1 MENRGTRQWFWGVL
15 RLQGSVIPGIWPRV
29 LVCGLFG
36 ELIAIL
42 YDRGYPVSHPSFD
55 KIVPSIVLGLLLV
68 FRTNT
73 AYDRFWEGRKI
84 WGGIINTSRN
94 LARQIWVFVKART
107 PAEVAQK
114 QQVLQLVTAFT
125 YTTKDHL
132 RRQPPT
138 ATVAEVVTPAQFQTL
153 QVVQHPPLEVM
164 FWVNDYLH
172 QQHERGNLN
181 THQMVSIVSL
191 IDLQVNHLGSCER
204 ILKTPLPLAYTI
216 HLRQLLLFY
225 CLALPI
231 QWVETLGFLTG
242 GVTALISF
250 TLLGIEEIGL
260 EIENPFGCDP
270 NDLPLDAMCD
280 GVRQHVNELITLN
293 PQDVQL
299 SFGDPIA
306 APRSGSFSPL
316 APEPEQV

>member
-1 MENRGTRQWFWGVL
+1 MEKRGTLQWFWGVI

-36 ELIAIL
+36 GLISIL
-42 YDRGYPVSHPSFD
+42 YDRGLPVSNPSID

-84 WGGIINTSRN
+84 WGSIINTNRN
-94 LARQIWVFVKART
+94 LARQIWVFVKAST

-114 QQVLQLVTAFT
+114 QHILHLITAFT
-125 YTTKDHL
+125 YTIKQHL
-132 RRQPPT
+132 RRLPPVDGI
-138 ATVAEVVTPAQFQTL
+138 ADLVTPAQL
-153 QVVQHPPLEVM
+153 QKLELVQHPPLEVM
-164 FWVNDYLH
+164 FWVNDYLR
-172 QQHERGNLN
+172 QQHDRGNLD
-181 THQMVSIVSL
+181 TYQMMAIVNL
-191 IDLQVNHLGSCER
+191 IDLQVNNLGSCER

-231 QWVETLGFLTG
+231 QWVDSLGALTG
-242 GVTALISF
+242 WVTALISF

-260 EIENPFGCDP
+260 EIENPFGSDP

-280 GVRQHVNELITLN
+280 GVRQHVNDLITLN
-293 PQDVQL
+293 PQDIQL

-306 APRSGSFSPL
+306 TPRSGSFSPL